1 MDFFEKRTK
10 GCLRFFRIERGLTFS
25 EHGYAKTL
33 EQNFFIATVSFLVRT
48 GNIIC
53 RRGAFLNVM
62 PNSERGVN
70 LLPILLLRL
79 FRAKRLVP
87 EKMKGT
93 GYFFL

>member
-1 MDFFEKRTK
+1 M
-10 GCLRFFRIERGLTFS
+10 
-25 EHGYAKTL
+25 
-33 EQNFFIATVSFLVRT
+33 
-48 GNIIC
+48 
-53 RRGAFLNVM
+53 NVM

-70 LLPILLLRL
+70 LLPVLLLRL

>member
-1 MDFFEKRTK
+1 
-10 GCLRFFRIERGLTFS
+10 LTFS

-33 EQNFFIATVSFLVRT
+33 EQNFFIATVSFFWSEL
-48 GNIIC
+48 
-53 RRGAFLNVM
+53 GAFLNVM

-70 LLPILLLRL
+70 LLPVLLLRL